1 MSSLVLSAPPR
12 PNALFLRVG
21 ALGVVVA
28 YAVGWAVHAL
38 YLDGSDHL
46 GHLGQL
52 PEPRLEN
59 LTPAAKAALASHAGL
74 VSSHHGGQAGDSFLR
89 DATLSVPLMLAV
101 LLLAV
106 MLVRKLASRRR
117 IPADGVT
124 ARLGFAVAAAV
135 GAALAS
141 VPFALVQNVLDGGGV
156 LAGELGAHLVGLAL
170 ATLRYTFAITL
181 GAVLLFGV
189 PWKGLETQS

>member
-28 YAVGWAVHAL
+28 YAVGWAVHYL
-38 YLDGSDHL
+38 YLGGSDHL
-46 GHLGQL
+46 GHLGRL

-74 VSSHHGGQAGDSFLR
+74 VSSHHGGDAGDSFLR
-89 DATLSVPLMLAV
+89 DATLTVPLMLAV
-101 LLLAV
+101 LLVAA
-106 MLVRKLASRRR
+106 MFVRKLASRNG
-117 IPADGVT
+117 IAADSVA
-124 ARLGFAVAAAV
+124 ARLGFAAAAATF
-135 GAALAS
+135 AALAS
-141 VPFALVQNVLDGGGV
+141 VPFALVQNVLDGGV
-156 LAGELGAHLVGLAL
+156 LASELGAHLVGLAL

-181 GAVLLFGV
+181 GAALLFGV
-189 PWKGLETQS
+189 PWKGMERQS